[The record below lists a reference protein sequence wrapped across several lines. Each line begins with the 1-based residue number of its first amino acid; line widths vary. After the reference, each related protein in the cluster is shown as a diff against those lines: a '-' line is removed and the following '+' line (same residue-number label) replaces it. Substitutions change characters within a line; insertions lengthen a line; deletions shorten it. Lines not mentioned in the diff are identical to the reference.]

1 LSRGCRQRAT
11 LADFDT
17 PLEKQVSMTQ
27 VASNSAQRESAQ
39 AHHSFQD
46 PEHLQELYD
55 TWLKMRDLLEQY
67 APLWYSDTVRER
79 VEALAGRIKE

>member
-1 LSRGCRQRAT
+1 
-11 LADFDT
+11 
-17 PLEKQVSMTQ
+17 MTQ
-27 VASNSAQRESAQ
+27 VASNSAQGESAQ
-39 AHHSFQD
+39 VRDCFQD

-79 VEALAGRIKE
+79 VEALAGRMKQ